1 MVDRPKRTRVCVV
14 DLDLGR
20 RQRVF
25 EHIVFDAVEAER
37 PRGVETEGL
46 QVACHNLHRRHPAG
60 LHRRDETL
68 AAREGIFRSLPPE
81 PEA

>member
-1 MVDRPKRTRVCVV
+1 M
-14 DLDLGR
+14 
-20 RQRVF
+20 F
-25 EHIVFDAVEAER
+25 EHVVFDAVEAER
-37 PRGVETEGL
+37 PCRVEAERL
-46 QVACHNLHRRHPAG
+46 QIARHHLHRRHPAG